1 MIGGVLMSK
10 WFPLEERQHIN
21 ISEKTYETLL
31 SDIEKYHLTSLS
43 SLTNLIIENGWSVL
57 PANPVEYVNQQ
68 TDIYDKIL
76 SRHLSVTES
85 RTIQPDILKDIQQ
98 HTIYSFQNKYC
109 KLPKGIQKNIHY
121 SKQSIQLLQH
131 CNDIII
137 DIYQSPGKF
146 VSALFESYANLKDT
160 ERDRIIKKDILNTL
174 NHCIKNNTIACIEMY
189 TNDFYY
195 IMPLTIDTFIGYTYV
210 ICKSSPREDGLN
222 GNYIDMSPRISNI
235 LSVVNTEKKF
245 EITESEKKAFRKKI
259 QATGAAY
266 FDSPTEDIEVLF
278 TNKGISMYQTI
289 LHQRPSYTHKDGN
302 LYTFNCTRR
311 QASNY
316 FFKFGKDALIIQPS
330 ELHEQILQNFKDAIA
345 AYS

>member
-1 MIGGVLMSK
+1 
-10 WFPLEERQHIN
+10 
-21 ISEKTYETLL
+21 
-31 SDIEKYHLTSLS
+31 
-43 SLTNLIIENGWSVL
+43 
-57 PANPVEYVNQQ
+57 
-68 TDIYDKIL
+68 
-76 SRHLSVTES
+76 
-85 RTIQPDILKDIQQ
+85 
-98 HTIYSFQNKYC
+98 
-109 KLPKGIQKNIHY
+109 
-121 SKQSIQLLQH
+121 
-131 CNDIII
+131 
-137 DIYQSPGKF
+137 
-146 VSALFESYANLKDT
+146 
-160 ERDRIIKKDILNTL
+160 
-174 NHCIKNNTIACIEMY
+174 MY

-222 GNYIDMSPRISNI
+222 GNYVDMSPRISNI

-316 FFKFGKDALIIQPS
+316 FFKFGKEALIIQPS
-330 ELHEQILQNFKDAIA
+330 ELHEQILQNFKDAVT